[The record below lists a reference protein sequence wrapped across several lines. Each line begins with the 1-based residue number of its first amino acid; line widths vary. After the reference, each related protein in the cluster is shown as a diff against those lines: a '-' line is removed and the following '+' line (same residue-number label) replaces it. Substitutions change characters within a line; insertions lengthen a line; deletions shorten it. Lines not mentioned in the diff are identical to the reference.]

1 MTLDIFNLCLRDYC
15 HHCRVIC
22 FHVLSSAYSLCEIS
36 MTGKNNRS
44 FKQPNP
50 LLHIYLIPS
59 LSSSGRLCCVAK
71 EPAHWQFH
79 VTYLEFLHSRIEK
92 REKYSRRRAHQD
104 EADIDYINERNM
116 KFNKKLARFYDPF
129 TSEIKQNLERGTAI

>member
-1 MTLDIFNLCLRDYC
+1 M
-15 HHCRVIC
+15 
-22 FHVLSSAYSLCEIS
+22 
-36 MTGKNNRS
+36 
-44 FKQPNP
+44 
-50 LLHIYLIPS
+50 HIYLIPS
-59 LSSSGRLCCVAK
+59 LSLSGSTVWQKNQHIVSSKLRIL
-71 EPAHWQFH
+71 E
-79 VTYLEFLHSRIEK
+79 YLPSRIEK

>member
-1 MTLDIFNLCLRDYC
+1 M
-15 HHCRVIC
+15 
-22 FHVLSSAYSLCEIS
+22 LCEERRPGLLCKVI
-36 MTGKNNRS
+36 GS
-44 FKQPNP
+44 FNS
-50 LLHIYLIPS
+50 LI
-59 LSSSGRLCCVAK
+59 
-71 EPAHWQFH
+71 
-79 VTYLEFLHSRIEK
+79 LEFLPYRIEK